1 VPGFAYCWLELV
13 SNRTLLPRLLGS
25 PNREGWVLLEQLL
38 CAGLR
43 FLSPHLLRRPLR
55 LRDSVRTLYRGCLRV
70 LLVLLHDFPEFLCG
84 HHAALCDAIPTGCVQ
99 MRNLVLSAFPRSMR
113 LPDPFTPN
121 LKVDMLPEIAHAPK
135 VLCDVENIVCRGD
148 GRLKA
153 SVDSYLRSRT
163 PASLPTELCRSFF
176 LPPREAAAMQTQH
189 DVPAM
194 NALVLYVGMV
204 GVRAGTGPQ
213 VAQSPAIELLRR
225 IAAGLDPEGRYH
237 LLNAAANQLR
247 YPNSHT
253 HYFSCALLSL
263 FLEPGGVESLPEQI
277 TRVLLE
283 RLIVNR
289 PHPWGLLVTFIE
301 QEADEQGCKQGDARE
316 LSSIMCDRLGSSNGS
331 DEIETEIETE
341 EESSSFQSD
350 EPEAG
355 APQPPSATPAPSAA
369 SAIEALPMKIARW
382 SASSLGQ
389 LACSQLS
396 SGFLL
401 ESSVGPVDVLQLF
414 GLLFVDPSFANA
426 LSAQERRLNLKLG
439 EWAEGAA
446 AGGATRS
453 VQYTMRAIKV
463 AGATIVPTCHVVERQ
478 VARYDESRGVLVVDC
493 RVTSEGVPYADT
505 FVTCVRYVLT
515 GGQRAAG
522 GGGGGGSSTL
532 QISCAIDW
540 LKAKPGMA
548 NVIEKSAV
556 KTMKK
561 TFDKAYRSELD
572 RALSD
577 HAARAA
583 MR

>member
-1 VPGFAYCWLELV
+1 MPAIDYVSLSREALVAKAIDLETKLKAECKAALMDEEERAAAFKSVIMLLEEELESIVLERDSARKERDATCKQLRIRTSERDEACALV
-13 SNRTLLPRLLGS
+13 AKLHTERDKA
-25 PNREGWVLLEQLL
+25 LEQLYAKDR
-38 CAGLR
+38 CSAMAEKPGEGDNISEPGEEAPAPTGNVPMGFPAER
-43 FLSPHLLRRPLR
+43 KPRRSVASKASRVATQPAR
-55 LRDSVRTLYRGCLRV
+55 LVRRV
-70 LLVLLHDFPEFLCG
+70 LSFDPRDRG
-84 HHAALCDAIPTGCVQ
+84 GAATRAASVSAAS
-99 MRNLVLSAFPRSMR
+99 LSAPV
-113 LPDPFTPN
+113 PAPAPGPTP
-121 LKVDMLPEIAHAPK
+121 E
-135 VLCDVENIVCRGD
+135 D
-148 GRLKA
+148 GGL
-153 SVDSYLRSRT
+153 
-163 PASLPTELCRSFF
+163 
-176 LPPREAAAMQTQH
+176 REAARRA
-189 DVPAM
+189 DVEVVEEA
-194 NALVLYVGMV
+194 VEE
-204 GVRAGTGPQ
+204 TEE
-213 VAQSPAIELLRR
+213 VAEDVAAEAAEAVEAAE
-225 IAAGLDPEGRYH
+225 AAGAE
-237 LLNAAANQLR
+237 AAA
-247 YPNSHT
+247 T
-253 HYFSCALLSL
+253 ALK
-263 FLEPGGVESLPEQI
+263 V
-277 TRVLLE
+277 VD
-283 RLIVNR
+283 
-289 PHPWGLLVTFIE
+289 

-401 ESSVGPVDVLQLF
+401 ESPVGPVDVLQLF

>member
-1 VPGFAYCWLELV
+1 MPAIDYVSLSREALVAKAIDLETKLKAECKAALMDEEERAAAFKSVIMLLEEELESIVLERDSARKERDATCKQLRIRTSERDEACALV
-13 SNRTLLPRLLGS
+13 AKLHTERDKA
-25 PNREGWVLLEQLL
+25 LEQLYAKDR
-38 CAGLR
+38 CSAMAEKPGEGDNISEPGEEAPAPTGNVPMGFPAER
-43 FLSPHLLRRPLR
+43 KPRRSVASKASRVATQPAR
-55 LRDSVRTLYRGCLRV
+55 LVRRV
-70 LLVLLHDFPEFLCG
+70 LSFDPRDRG
-84 HHAALCDAIPTGCVQ
+84 GAATRAASVSAAS
-99 MRNLVLSAFPRSMR
+99 LSAPV
-113 LPDPFTPN
+113 PAPAPGPTP
-121 LKVDMLPEIAHAPK
+121 E
-135 VLCDVENIVCRGD
+135 D
-148 GRLKA
+148 GGL
-153 SVDSYLRSRT
+153 
-163 PASLPTELCRSFF
+163 
-176 LPPREAAAMQTQH
+176 REAARRA
-189 DVPAM
+189 DVEVVEEA
-194 NALVLYVGMV
+194 VEE
-204 GVRAGTGPQ
+204 TEE
-213 VAQSPAIELLRR
+213 VAEDVAAEAAEAVEAAE
-225 IAAGLDPEGRYH
+225 AAGAE
-237 LLNAAANQLR
+237 AAA
-247 YPNSHT
+247 T
-253 HYFSCALLSL
+253 ALK
-263 FLEPGGVESLPEQI
+263 V
-277 TRVLLE
+277 VD
-283 RLIVNR
+283 
-289 PHPWGLLVTFIE
+289 

-369 SAIEALPMKIARW
+369 SASEALPMKIARW

-401 ESSVGPVDVLQLF
+401 ESPVGPVDVLQLF